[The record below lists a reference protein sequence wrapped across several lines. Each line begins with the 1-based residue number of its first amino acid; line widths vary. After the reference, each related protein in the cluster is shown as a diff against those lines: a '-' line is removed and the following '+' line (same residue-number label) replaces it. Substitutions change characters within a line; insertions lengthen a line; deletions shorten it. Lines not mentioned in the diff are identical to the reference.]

1 MAAAVTE
8 GLDAGV
14 GVGESEIKGK
24 SHPAPEIG
32 RYIHYDDAGVDADA
46 DANAGEDGEATPQ
59 QQQMSEALQRR
70 R

>member
-1 MAAAVTE
+1 MATATAE
-8 GLDAGV
+8 SLDAGV

-24 SHPAPEIG
+24 GHPAPEIG

-46 DANAGEDGEATPQ
+46 DAGEDGEATPQ